1 MAPPA
6 WMAEL
11 SEEWIEP
18 VEDAEQVTPEDE
30 DRGLDFGSLVINDMP
45 LPSPSQ
51 ASINEGSSA
60 GSNGGGFGSTV
71 FKRVDSNGN
80 NHNNDNDNEEEKS
93 YQVGSIL
100 FSPSKK
106 RTTANVNTS
115 SNSLDAPSPG
125 QQLAMAARAFN
136 HDLLHDDDGEDAQ
149 ESSMVELVPRS
160 HQKQPSL
167 GAKRTPAK
175 LQSLFVMPTPP
186 SESPKQA
193 NTNRSSPGDEAEEQG
208 KQEPEVQHADV
219 THDEHDDASEAEQR
233 DGSFVINQDL
243 QEIPEQSLFDNGSTQ
258 SRIVD
263 ATAPLDEQACER
275 SSLPTDTRD
284 AKTRMYCDSLRR
296 K

>member
-18 VEDAEQVTPEDE
+18 VEEAEQVTPEDT

-60 GSNGGGFGSTV
+60 GNDGGAFGSTV
-71 FKRVDSNGN
+71 FKRVDSNSN
-80 NHNNDNDNEEEKS
+80 NHNNDNEEEKS

-106 RTTANVNTS
+106 RTNANVDTS

-136 HDLLHDDDGEDAQ
+136 HDLLHDDDDGEDAQ
-149 ESSMVELVPRS
+149 ESSMVELAPRS

-193 NTNRSSPGDEAEEQG
+193 NTNRSPSGDEAEQDE
-208 KQEPEVQHADV
+208 EVPEVRHTDM
-219 THDEHDDASEAEQR
+219 THEGRDGEGAAEREQE

-243 QEIPEQSLFDNGSTQ
+243 QEIPEQSLFEGGSTQ

-263 ATAPLDEQACER
+263 ATAPVDEQACES
-275 SSLPTDTRD
+275 SSLACDTRNN
-284 AKTRMYCDSLRR
+284 
-296 K
+296 